1 MNRVMVDLDGR
12 RRFER
17 VRLLKPI
24 QGRIGAKRVFI
35 VDVSVNGFRVAHQ
48 DAIGGIGEQPLLMFD
63 WEGQSIAV
71 RCTITRTDVQRVGTA
86 ASAKSLY
93 HSGLEITHTGHGAR
107 STLRDLV
114 HGYVMRALD
123 ERKANARGIPPLAV
137 QYHQTATA
145 TEFVRHE
152 LIGGT
157 WRQTATTRREQPPN
171 GFNVAADHSDEE
183 IDMLRDA
190 YERGDKSA
198 RDIIRKMAE
207 LSIGSPAGIPIRK
220 YTP

>member
-48 DAIGGIGEQPLLMFD
+48 DAIGGIGEQPL
-63 WEGQSIAV
+63 
-71 RCTITRTDVQRVGTA
+71 
-86 ASAKSLY
+86 